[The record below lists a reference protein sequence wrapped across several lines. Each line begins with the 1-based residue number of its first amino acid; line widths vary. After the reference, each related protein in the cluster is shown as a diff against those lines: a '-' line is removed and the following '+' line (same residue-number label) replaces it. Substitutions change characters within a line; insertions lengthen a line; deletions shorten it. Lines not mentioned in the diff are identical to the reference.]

1 MSSTSERKL
10 LDTTGKF
17 TQVVKEGKKLNE
29 IDWTNGRIL
38 LSNRRLVLAGTDGKR
53 TIQLS
58 QIDKIEGRYDV
69 NRAVAQVTDY
79 VSVRIANNVFLVS
92 TGESESFERTLHKTI
107 LDGNIVL
114 IKHPAIEGGVVQD
127 AEWRKARVKIDE
139 DAVNLAVEDG
149 SFVQIEIDDIGT
161 IEREKRA
168 VNSKDRPVLEAE
180 HTVEGTSVETYLSG
194 NEKHCSVLGSVLQ
207 RGAERNSSSI
217 DLSKD
222 EQEVLMALYSGV
234 SSFEVPEFLDMDPD
248 EVEEI
253 YEHLVELDVLQE
265 VRVRREVALK
275 PRGRNIASES
285 MNSQ

>member
-1 MSSTSERKL
+1 VSKSERKL
-10 LDTTGKF
+10 LDTTGRF
-17 TQVVKEGKKLNE
+17 TQVVKDGTKMND
-29 IDWTNGRIL
+29 IDWTDGRIL
-38 LSNRRLVLAGTDGKR
+38 LSNRRLVLAGAEGKR
-53 TIQLS
+53 TMQLS
-58 QIDKIEGRYDV
+58 RIDKIEGRYDV
-69 NRAVAQVTDY
+69 NRAIAQVTDY
-79 VSVRIANNVFLVS
+79 VSIRVGTDVFLVS

-114 IKHPAIEGGVVQD
+114 VKHPAIEGGVVQD
-127 AEWRKARVKIDE
+127 VGWKKARVKIDE

-149 SFVQIEIDDIGT
+149 SFVQIEIDDVGT
-161 IEREKRA
+161 IEREKRT
-168 VNSKDRPVLEAE
+168 VKSKERPVLEAE
-180 HTVEGTSVETYLSG
+180 HTEGGTSVETYLSG

-207 RGAERNSSSI
+207 RGAERNASSI

-222 EQEVLMALYSGV
+222 EREVLMALYSGV

-253 YEHLVELDVLQE
+253 YENLVELDVLQE
-265 VRVRREVALK
+265 VRIRREVALK